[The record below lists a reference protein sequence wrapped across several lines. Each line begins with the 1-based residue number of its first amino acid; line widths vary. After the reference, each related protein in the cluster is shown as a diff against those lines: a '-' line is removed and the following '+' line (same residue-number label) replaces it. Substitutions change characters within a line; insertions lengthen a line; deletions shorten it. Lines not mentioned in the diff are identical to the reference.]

1 MRDKVKNNYI
11 TKTILLIGLLCNFQ
25 AKAQPVGVDVTQ
37 VASGFFQSVGVTSAN
52 DNSQR
57 LFVVEQGGTIQVVV
71 NGTVNDTPLLN
82 IDPLVQSGGERG
94 LLGLAFH
101 PNHNLNGFFFV
112 FYSNN
117 EGDNELVRYTVSD
130 NNPDVADPNSAH
142 KILKVTGLAGNHNGG
157 DIHFG
162 PDGYLYLSTGDGG
175 FSIFE
180 SQNNNSLLGK
190 ILRIDIDG
198 DDFPGDVDVNYAIPN
213 DNPHSNAMWIKGF
226 RNPWRFSFD
235 RLNGDLF
242 IGDVGE
248 DRWEEFNLLESGT
261 SGGQNYGW
269 PCFENNEAFFTNDT
283 TCQAINNQTEP
294 IAALEHDIPGSS
306 NCSAVGGFRYRGNDY
321 IGLYG
326 WYFYT
331 DWCDGKFWAA
341 QPNQVGSWDSY
352 NLGTLVGQF
361 TVTGMGEGDDGELYI
376 IGGENLYQLTGIP
389 SPDLIFYDGFE

>member
-1 MRDKVKNNYI
+1 MKQSKLINTTVI
-11 TKTILLIGLLCNFQ
+11 FCIMWCLTI
-25 AKAQPVGVDVTQ
+25 KAQPVGVDVIE
-37 VASGFFQSVGVTSAN
+37 VANGFFQSVGVTSAN

-57 LFVVEQGGTIQVVV
+57 LFVVEQGGTIQVVK
-71 NGTVNDTPLLN
+71 NGQVNDVPMID

-101 PNHNLNGFFFV
+101 PDHANNGYFFV

-117 EGDNELVRYTVSD
+117 EGDNELVRYSISN
-130 NNPDVADPNSAH
+130 NNPDVADPNSAF

-157 DIHFG
+157 DLHFG
-162 PDGYLYLSTGDGG
+162 PDGFLYLSTGDGG

-198 DDFPGDVDVNYAIPN
+198 DDFPNDTDINYVIPN
-213 DNPHSNAMWIKGF
+213 DNPHGNAMWVKGF
-226 RNPWRFSFD
+226 RNPWRFSID

-248 DRWEEFNLLESGT
+248 DRWEEFNLLESG
-261 SGGQNYGW
+261 SAGGQNYGW
-269 PCFENNEAFFTNDT
+269 PCFENNEAFFTNDA
-283 TCQAINNQTEP
+283 TCQAITNQVEP
-294 IAALEHDIPGSS
+294 IAALEHDIQGSN
-306 NCSAVGGFRYRGNDY
+306 NCSAMGGFRYRGNDY
-321 IGLYG
+321 PGLYG

-341 QPNQVGSWDSY
+341 EPNQSASWDSY
-352 NLGTLVGQF
+352 NLGTLIGSF

-376 IGGENLYQLTGIP
+376 MGGESLYQLVGIP
-389 SPDLIFYDGFE
+389 LPDLIFADDFEQAK